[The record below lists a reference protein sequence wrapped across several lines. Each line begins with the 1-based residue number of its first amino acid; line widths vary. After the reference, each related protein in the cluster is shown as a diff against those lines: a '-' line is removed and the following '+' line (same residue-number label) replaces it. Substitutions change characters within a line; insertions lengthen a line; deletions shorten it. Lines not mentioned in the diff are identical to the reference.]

1 MANYEFTVVS
11 NEFNTK
17 NNEEVASVFEDLG
30 FEEVYS
36 RENFVFV
43 GSEGQ
48 QAWSDDFCVV
58 NEKATGKIIGD
69 YYTYNSMYADLQEFL
84 NSKISDITD
93 EEFAKMSAEELE
105 AKQPNT
111 EDYEEVPLDDY
122 IQDMLLDGEAFVLK
136 EVGNEKLRYNIGCAL
151 IITKNKVEFID
162 LDNKIRDFLK
172 AEGLEGAI

>member
-11 NEFNTK
+11 NGFNTK
-17 NNEEVASVFEDLG
+17 NNEEVASVFENLG

-36 RENFVFV
+36 RENYVFV
-43 GSEGQ
+43 GSYGQ

-58 NEKATGKIIGD
+58 KEKATDKIIGAYD
-69 YYTYNSMYADLQEFL
+69 TYNSMYADLQDFL
-84 NSKISDITD
+84 NNKVD
-93 EEFAKMSAEELE
+93 EGADEG
-105 AKQPNT
+105 
-111 EDYEEVPLDDY
+111 DYEEVPLDDY